1 MPVDGELGPEQV
13 VVNYAPTRLRLFLP
27 DAAPATAPSSYMILG
42 SERPELPAAF
52 RPLGGTAVKPVP
64 QFAPRPDRWVFV
76 AGHVVEAAEPPAGAM
91 GPRFSVYDADGK
103 AATTVDVKLPMACAA
118 RGPALLSTDGVRLY
132 AALRC
137 ESGAVLLYLDDKAN
151 LLTARSLTG
160 ASRVEL
166 FLHQPDADY
175 VLSGRQ
181 VLRFAVGSDALPA
194 IGAVP
199 TPDDG
204 PAPARELLRA
214 DDLILVVDG
223 QAGRVTALAKS
234 DMAWRFE
241 KRFAVGRGV
250 RAVRAAI
257 GAPGRLSI
265 VTWEDAA
272 PGRALFATVLDL
284 ASRAGE
290 PPRIF
295 LGAGL
300 AQPPPELVP
309 IAESDRGGALLVFV
323 HAGNSGPLV
332 ALRRLTL

>member
-1 MPVDGELGPEQV
+1 MPADGELGPEQV
-13 VVNYAPTRLRLFLP
+13 VVNYAPSRLRLFSP
-27 DAAPATAPSSYMILG
+27 DAATAPSSYLVLA

-52 RPLGGTAVKPVP
+52 RPLGGTAVKPAP
-64 QFAPRPDRWVFV
+64 QFTPRPDRWVFV

-91 GPRFSVYDADGK
+91 GPRLHVYDADGK
-103 AATTVDVKLPMACAA
+103 VSTTVDVRLPSACAA

-132 AALRC
+132 AAVRC
-137 ESGAVLLYLDDKAN
+137 ESGAMLLYLDDKAN
-151 LLTARSLTG
+151 LITARPLTG
-160 ASRVEL
+160 ASQVEL

-175 VLSGRQ
+175 VLAGRQ
-181 VLRFAVGSDALPA
+181 VLRFAAGSDALPR

-199 TPDDG
+199 IPDDG

-223 QAGRVTALAKS
+223 QAGRVTALAAS

-241 KRFAVGRGV
+241 KRFSVGRGV

-265 VTWEDAA
+265 VTREDAA
-272 PGRALFATVLDL
+272 QGPALFATVLDL
-284 ASRAGE
+284 TSRAAE
-290 PPRIF
+290 SPRIF
-295 LGAGL
+295 LGALG
-300 AQPPPELVP
+300 QNPTTPPELVP
-309 IAESDRGGALLVFV
+309 IAEQDGGGALLVFV